1 MNQPPSPHTTYT
13 PQPAQPPATLSKME
27 LLARDIALLTSDQL
41 YTPEEIAQAYGLTT
55 EHYAALSQDAAFK
68 ERVAYHTA
76 QIGQDDNGLLRA
88 RARLMSSSLLRSLFE
103 IAQDSKSKASDRLKA
118 MSTVFELA
126 DVKPKQ
132 EQQFSGMVLNV
143 SFGSGTPTTTIVA
156 PPTPPEQ
163 NTPQSAPVAE
173 ITSHDD

>member
-1 MNQPPSPHTTYT
+1 
-13 PQPAQPPATLSKME
+13 
-27 LLARDIALLTSDQL
+27 
-41 YTPEEIAQAYGLTT
+41 
-55 EHYAALSQDAAFK
+55 
-68 ERVAYHTA
+68 
-76 QIGQDDNGLLRA
+76 
-88 RARLMSSSLLRSLFE
+88 
-103 IAQDSKSKASDRLKA
+103 

-163 NTPQSAPVAE
+163 NTPHSAPVAE

>member
-1 MNQPPSPHTTYT
+1 MNQPPTPRTTPPAST
-13 PQPAQPPATLSKME
+13 PQPAQPLSKME

-41 YTPEEIAQAYGLTT
+41 YTPEEIAQAYGLTE
-55 EHYAALSQDAAFK
+55 EHYAALKQDPAFK

-103 IAQDSKSKASDRLKA
+103 IAQDGKAKASDRLKA

-156 PPTPPEQ
+156 PEDKG
-163 NTPQSAPVAE
+163 VIE
-173 ITSHDD
+173 HG